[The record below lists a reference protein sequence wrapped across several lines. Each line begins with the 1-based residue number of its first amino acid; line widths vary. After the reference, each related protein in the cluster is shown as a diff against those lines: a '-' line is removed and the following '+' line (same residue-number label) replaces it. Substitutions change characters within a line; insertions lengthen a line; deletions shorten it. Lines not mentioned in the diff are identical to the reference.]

1 MIKVKKIEI
10 VEFRGIRKLK
20 IDFNQNNFAICGRN
34 GTGKSGVVDA
44 LEFALTGNISRLSGS
59 GSGEVSVK
67 EHAPHVDSRNNPEKA
82 YVILTV
88 FIPSLNVDVIIK
100 RNVKDFN
107 SPTITPS
114 STEILQI
121 LKEVAEHPEFTLSR
135 REIINYVISA
145 PGKRAQ
151 EVQALL
157 RLDKVE
163 NLRTILLK
171 ISNSLKKEALAQ
183 IKEKEVSQ
191 QSLLRAL
198 QITDL
203 NKGTL
208 LKIVNSQRQI
218 LGLPDI
224 TTLTSTTSLKDGLV
238 VTPVAQLET
247 HIPKIQALAEIKK
260 INELF
265 TTITST
271 ETLSLILNIKTKLT
285 KLATDPVAND
295 GVKRENFL
303 KSAVELISGE
313 ICPVCDAPCDPI
325 ALKKL
330 IALKLKHF
338 DTITVKRTA
347 LEKETEPLID
357 FLNQLAYSIKNI
369 CECASK
375 LKPAIDTS
383 AIKVYLTKIKSD
395 SKTLETFI
403 PLIDTIHVMENYTS
417 IPSDVTEIVT
427 KIEDVIKAIPDA
439 SKQDTARDYLIIGQ
453 ERLEAYRGISFRY
466 KQTDE
471 KAKNAIKIFDIYAKV
486 STEFLDT
493 IYKEVQKDFIDL
505 YRIINK
511 EDEGDF
517 KAELTPSIGKLSFD
531 YVLCTE
537 VLEHIPEPGIF
548 IDEVYRILKSEGRAL
563 FTVPWSARY
572 HYIPN
577 DYYRYTPSTLQ
588 KLFSNFKEAT
598 IKTRG
603 TDLTVI
609 CSKSIVFYA
618 GLVSNILRKEKSFLK
633 YIYKFIVNSIFA
645 ILLLPICLLLAVIG
659 HISLLLNIGS
669 SDDCLGYTIL
679 IQK

>member
-1 MIKVKKIEI
+1 M
-10 VEFRGIRKLK
+10 
-20 IDFNQNNFAICGRN
+20 
-34 GTGKSGVVDA
+34 
-44 LEFALTGNISRLSGS
+44 
-59 GSGEVSVK
+59 
-67 EHAPHVDSRNNPEKA
+67 
-82 YVILTV
+82 
-88 FIPSLNVDVIIK
+88 
-100 RNVKDFN
+100 
-107 SPTITPS
+107 
-114 STEILQI
+114 
-121 LKEVAEHPEFTLSR
+121 
-135 REIINYVISA
+135 
-145 PGKRAQ
+145 
-151 EVQALL
+151 
-157 RLDKVE
+157 
-163 NLRTILLK
+163 
-171 ISNSLKKEALAQ
+171 
-183 IKEKEVSQ
+183 
-191 QSLLRAL
+191 
-198 QITDL
+198 
-203 NKGTL
+203 
-208 LKIVNSQRQI
+208 
-218 LGLPDI
+218 
-224 TTLTSTTSLKDGLV
+224 V

-531 YVLCTE
+531 VDFYGKGFF
-537 VLEHIPEPGIF
+537 PPM
-548 IDEVYRILKSEGRAL
+548 
-563 FTVPWSARY
+563 
-572 HYIPN
+572 
-577 DYYRYTPSTLQ
+577 
-588 KLFSNFKEAT
+588 
-598 IKTRG
+598 
-603 TDLTVI
+603 LT
-609 CSKSIVFYA
+609 
-618 GLVSNILRKEKSFLK
+618 
-633 YIYKFIVNSIFA
+633 
-645 ILLLPICLLLAVIG
+645 CLLKEPQ
-659 HISLLLNIGS
+659 S
-669 SDDCLGYTIL
+669 
-679 IQK
+679 K